1 MHIVKKD
8 VLSVLQMISGKGNEI
23 KMHLCMKIIAN
34 AYLFFHFPI
43 VKTKNK
49 RVIPV
54 PITV

>member
-1 MHIVKKD
+1 MHIVKD
-8 VLSVLQMISGKGNEI
+8 VLSVLQMISEKGSEI
-23 KMHLCMKIIAN
+23 KIYLCMKIIAN

-49 RVIPV
+49 RVISV

>member
-34 AYLFFHFPI
+34 VYLFFHFPI

>member
-8 VLSVLQMISGKGNEI
+8 VLSVLQMISEKGNEI
-23 KMHLCMKIIAN
+23 KIYLCMKIIAN

-54 PITV
+54 LIIV

>member
-8 VLSVLQMISGKGNEI
+8 VLSVLQMISEKGNEI
-23 KMHLCMKIIAN
+23 KIYLCMKIIAN
-34 AYLFFHFPI
+34 AYLFLHFPI

-54 PITV
+54 LIIV